1 MKKIIL
7 MLLITATLNSCGLY
21 KSYQR
26 DEVSTDGLYRDAV
39 SGSDTTSI
47 GNISWKDLF
56 TDPQL
61 QVLIQKGLNNN
72 SDLKIAQLRVTQAE
86 ASLQS
91 ARLAYV
97 PSLGVNAQGTLNSFD
112 NSKPSKTYQLAG
124 SANWEIDVFGK
135 LTNAKRGAKAA
146 VQQSNA
152 YRQAVQTQLIATIA
166 NSYYSLLTLDTQLD
180 ITTRTLVNLKENVR
194 VIRSLK
200 GAGQADESSVAQAEA
215 NCISVEASML
225 SIKQQVNQLENSLST
240 LLGEVPKAILRGTL
254 KDQSFPTELTVGV
267 PLQLLS
273 NRPDVKQAEFALAQA
288 FYATNS
294 ARSAFYPSITLGGVA
309 GWSNSGGG
317 MITNPGDMLLSLVGS
332 LTQPI
337 FNRGLNKARL
347 KIAKAQQEEA
357 VITFQQMLLNA
368 GADVNNSLTQ
378 WQTAKGLLEY
388 DVKQIEY
395 LKSAVNSTELL
406 MKYGN
411 KNFLQVLIAQQ
422 SLLQAELT
430 YASDKFGEIQGVI
443 NLYHSLGGG
452 RL

>member
-7 MLLITATLNSCGLY
+7 MLVITATFSSCGLY

-39 SGSDTTSI
+39 NNSDTSSI
-47 GNISWKDLF
+47 GNISWREFF

-61 QVLIQKGLNNN
+61 QILIQKGLDNN

-97 PSLGVNAQGTLNSFD
+97 PSLGVNAQGTLNSFA
-112 NSKPSKTYQLAG
+112 NSKPSKSYQLAG
-124 SANWEIDVFGK
+124 QANWEIDVFGK

-146 VQQSNA
+146 VEQSEA
-152 YRQAVQTQLIATIA
+152 YRQAVQTQLIATVA
-166 NSYYSLLTLDTQLD
+166 NSYYTLLMLDSQLD
-180 ITTRTLVNLKENVR
+180 ISSETLVNLKENVR

-215 NCISVEASML
+215 NCISVEGSLL
-225 SIKQQVNQLENSLST
+225 SIKQQINEVENSLST
-240 LLGEVPKAILRGTL
+240 LLGEVPKKVLRGTL
-254 KDQSFPTELTVGV
+254 KEQSFPTELAIGV

-273 NRPDVKQAEFALAQA
+273 NRPDVRQAEYALSQA
-288 FYATNS
+288 FYATNG
-294 ARSAFYPSITLGGVA
+294 ARSAFYPSISLSGVA
-309 GWSNSGGG
+309 GWTNSGGG
-317 MITNPGDMLLSLVGS
+317 MITNPGDLLLSLVGS

-347 KIAKAQQEEA
+347 KVAKAQQEESM
-357 VITFQQMLLNA
+357 ITFRQTLLNA

-378 WQTAKGLLEY
+378 WQTARGLIEY

-395 LKSAVNSTELL
+395 LKSAVNSTEML

-411 KNFLQVLIAQQ
+411 KNYLQVLIAQQ

-430 YASDKFGEIQGVI
+430 YATDKFGEIQGVV

>member
-26 DEVSTDGLYRDAV
+26 EEVSTDGLYRDAV

-254 KDQSFPTELTVGV
+254 KEQSFPTELTVGV

>member
-7 MLLITATLNSCGLY
+7 MLVITATFNSCGLY

-39 SGSDTTSI
+39 NNSDTSSI
-47 GNISWKDLF
+47 GNISWREFF

-61 QVLIQKGLNNN
+61 QILIQKGLDNN

-112 NSKPSKTYQLAG
+112 NSKPSKSYQLAG
-124 SANWEIDVFGK
+124 QANWEIDVFGK

-146 VQQSNA
+146 VEQSEA
-152 YRQAVQTQLIATIA
+152 YRQAVQTQLIATVA
-166 NSYYSLLTLDTQLD
+166 NSYYTLLMLDSQLD
-180 ITTRTLVNLKENVR
+180 ISSETLVNLKENVR

-215 NCISVEASML
+215 NCISVEGSLL
-225 SIKQQVNQLENSLST
+225 SIKQQINEVENSLST
-240 LLGEVPKAILRGTL
+240 LLGEVPKKVLRGTL
-254 KDQSFPTELTVGV
+254 KEQSFPTELAIGV

-273 NRPDVKQAEFALAQA
+273 NRPDVRQAEYALSQA
-288 FYATNS
+288 FYATNG
-294 ARSAFYPSITLGGVA
+294 ARSAFYPSISLSGVA
-309 GWSNSGGG
+309 GWTNSGGG
-317 MITNPGDMLLSLVGS
+317 MITNPGDLLLSLVGS

-347 KIAKAQQEEA
+347 KVAKAQQEESM
-357 VITFQQMLLNA
+357 ITFRQTLLNA

-378 WQTAKGLLEY
+378 WQTARGLIEY

-395 LKSAVNSTELL
+395 LKSAVNSTEML

-411 KNFLQVLIAQQ
+411 KNYLQVLIAQQ

-430 YASDKFGEIQGVI
+430 YATDKFGEIQGVV

>member
-7 MLLITATLNSCGLY
+7 MLVITATFNSCGLY

-39 SGSDTTSI
+39 NNSDTSSI
-47 GNISWKDLF
+47 GNISWREFF

-61 QVLIQKGLNNN
+61 QILIQKGLDNN

-97 PSLGVNAQGTLNSFD
+97 PSLGVNAQGTLNSFA
-112 NSKPSKTYQLAG
+112 NSKPSKSYQLAG
-124 SANWEIDVFGK
+124 QANWEIDVFGK

-146 VQQSNA
+146 VEQSEA
-152 YRQAVQTQLIATIA
+152 YRQAVQTQLIATVA
-166 NSYYSLLTLDTQLD
+166 NSYYTLLMLDSQLD
-180 ITTRTLVNLKENVR
+180 ISSETLVNLKENVR

-215 NCISVEASML
+215 NCISVEGSLL
-225 SIKQQVNQLENSLST
+225 SIKQQINEVENSLST
-240 LLGEVPKAILRGTL
+240 LLGEVPKKVLRGTL
-254 KDQSFPTELTVGV
+254 KEQSFPTELAIGV

-273 NRPDVKQAEFALAQA
+273 NRPDVRQAEYALSQA
-288 FYATNS
+288 FYATNG
-294 ARSAFYPSITLGGVA
+294 ARSAFYPSISLSGVA
-309 GWSNSGGG
+309 GWTNSGGG
-317 MITNPGDMLLSLVGS
+317 MITNPGDLLLSLVGS

-347 KIAKAQQEEA
+347 KVAKAQQEESM
-357 VITFQQMLLNA
+357 ITFRQTLLNA

-378 WQTAKGLLEY
+378 WQTARGLIEY

-395 LKSAVNSTELL
+395 LKSAVNSTEML

-411 KNFLQVLIAQQ
+411 KNYLQVLIAQQ

-430 YASDKFGEIQGVI
+430 YATDKFGEIQGVV